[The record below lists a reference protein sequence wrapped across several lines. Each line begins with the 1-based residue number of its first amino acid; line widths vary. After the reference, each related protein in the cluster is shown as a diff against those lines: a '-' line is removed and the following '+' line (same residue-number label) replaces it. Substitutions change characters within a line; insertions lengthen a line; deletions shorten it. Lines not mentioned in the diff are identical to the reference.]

1 MSISLREAIIL
12 THKALIRRYGS
23 ELEPVSVQGV
33 PAGQRIKFNCE
44 GKPARCV
51 IKFSSPKSNGRI
63 SFAPTDEGGFSGL
76 SDTDFIAVVA
86 PKSLGS
92 DEWLLSFY
100 DQATML
106 KAFTANR
113 DALKASGNSE
123 GGQSWLAPFHEEGRN
138 FRGEGDGYLKDA
150 LWTESL
156 SVGLS
161 TSSTLPPPERPP
173 RPKPNSQPL
182 LALSIK
188 EAKEALAR
196 KYDVSPDSIDI
207 VIRG

>member
-1 MSISLREAIIL
+1 MTISQKEAISAA
-12 THKALIRRYGS
+12 HKAIIRRYGGK
-23 ELEPVSVQGV
+23 LEPISVQGV
-33 PAGQRIKFNCE
+33 PAGQRVIFNHE

-51 IKFSSPKSNGRI
+51 IKFSSSKSNGRI
-63 SFAPTDEGGFSGL
+63 SFAPTEDGGFSGL

-92 DEWLLSFY
+92 AEWLLSFY
-100 DQATML
+100 DQETL
-106 KAFTANR
+106 LRAFTANR
-113 DALKASGNSE
+113 EALKASGNSE

-150 LWTESL
+150 LWTEPL
-156 SVGLS
+156 SVRPS
-161 TSSTLPPPERPP
+161 TGSTVPPLEPPPKPP
-173 RPKPNSQPL
+173 SGQPQ

-188 EAKEALAR
+188 DAKEALAR

-207 VIRG
+207 IIRG